1 MDIASLSLNMSQA
14 ALKNNASI
22 ALAKKV
28 MNVSQQQGSD
38 LLQMLNQPVIAT
50 PHPTLGHHIDLKG

>member
-1 MDIASLSLNMSQA
+1 MSQA